1 MSIPAVDIG
10 FISDAPYAPAILTDC
25 GCLFIVRPRFF
36 DAPNND
42 ETVFS
47 PCELNC
53 FSLQKTFNT
62 FCFELQFL
70 LFPLL
75 FWV

>member
-42 ETVFS
+42 ETVFFT
-47 PCELNC
+47 L
-53 FSLQKTFNT
+53 
-62 FCFELQFL
+62 
-70 LFPLL
+70 
-75 FWV
+75 